1 MDFFHAMRNKRH
13 NRLKN
18 LHLDIFGF
26 RIEKKDLV
34 IIKVPNSRVL
44 KLMMTLA
51 LFLSFVFVLSLP
63 WINILTVHPPP
74 PHAAGKA
81 VKTGFPDHQLGQ
93 INPNPNPNPK
103 PNPNLL
109 LQQLFRY
116 LGNEGLLKMG
126 SDRALSV
133 TGGGN
138 NAGFIRNREAA
149 VGRRLLGLLPN
160 IDQAKKAA
168 ALSNL
173 EDVLLEP
180 PRAASGK
187 SSKYFKRTRYLPD
200 LIGDS
205 LESYRRRVFINVH
218 LSGSNDATTNDP
230 NWFSDHYPT
239 RNKKFEIY
247 NIETVPVQGKTS
259 SILSIPQVVGMSDW
273 LKKNVQ
279 ENEYVVMKAEA
290 EVVEEMIKSGAIK
303 LVDELFL
310 ECKHRGI
317 KKGCKRSRRAYW
329 ECLALYGMLRDEGVA
344 VHQWWG

>member
-1 MDFFHAMRNKRH
+1 MNIFFHAMKNKRH
-13 NRLKN
+13 NKLEN
-18 LHLDIFGF
+18 LHLDVFGVSVATENLA
-26 RIEKKDLV
+26 IV
-34 IIKVPNSRVL
+34 KVPNSRVL

-51 LFLSFVFVLSLP
+51 LLLSLVIVLSLP
-63 WINILTVHPPP
+63 WINILIVDPPP
-74 PHAAGKA
+74 PSPEDAAAGTNFHGK
-81 VKTGFPDHQLGQ
+81 LGL
-93 INPNPNPNPK
+93 INPNPNQ
-103 PNPNLL
+103 NLL
-109 LQQLFRY
+109 LQLLFHD
-116 LGNEGLLKMG
+116 LANEGGLLKK
-126 SDRALSV
+126 L
-133 TGGGN
+133 GGGHR
-138 NAGFIRNREAA
+138 AEGFRNREAA
-149 VGRRLLGLLPN
+149 GVGRRLLGIFRNADP
-160 IDQAKKAA
+160 AKKAA

-180 PRAASGK
+180 PRSASGK
-187 SSKYFKRTRYLPD
+187 SKKYFKRTRYLPD

-218 LSGSNDATTNDP
+218 LPGNDDSTTNDP

-259 SILSIPQVVGMSDW
+259 SMLSQVVGMSDW
-273 LKKNVQ
+273 MKINVQ

-290 EVVEEMIKSGAIK
+290 EVVEEMINSGAIK